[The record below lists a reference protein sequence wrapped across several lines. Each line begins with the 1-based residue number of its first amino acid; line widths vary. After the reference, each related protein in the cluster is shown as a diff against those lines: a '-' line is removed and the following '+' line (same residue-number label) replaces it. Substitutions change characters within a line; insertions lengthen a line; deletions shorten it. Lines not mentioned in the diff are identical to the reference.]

1 MKKYFKILLKVLI
14 LNFLLINPINS
25 KTLPPGTGGE
35 ADVPAN
41 VLILLDASG
50 SMSNRIQV
58 GVNYR
63 NDVLAV
69 APVTNT
75 DLVLVYAQ
83 QRIRQV
89 NQASNTQENIHA
101 SRAELNHTWNRFSLM
116 DNEKKVVY
124 YNNLIFTYDNRDRYL
139 YRYDFNNNQ
148 MTRLQQINETISHMF
163 LNGNNLILISH
174 ARANYF
180 VKDLSSINTNAT
192 RCQPNRNSTM
202 DRILRLGQFWRHPQF
217 TFNVDASG
225 NLIAVGSED
234 RRTQAQL
241 YKFASS
247 GTCFESEPSNTY
259 TINSV
264 SAIHT
269 PSSVVG
275 HPTNPNQLNFLRHL
289 H

>member
-1 MKKYFKILLKVLI
+1 
-14 LNFLLINPINS
+14 
-25 KTLPPGTGGE
+25 
-35 ADVPAN
+35 
-41 VLILLDASG
+41 
-50 SMSNRIQV
+50 
-58 GVNYR
+58 
-63 NDVLAV
+63 
-69 APVTNT
+69 
-75 DLVLVYAQ
+75 
-83 QRIRQV
+83 
-89 NQASNTQENIHA
+89 
-101 SRAELNHTWNRFSLM
+101 
-116 DNEKKVVY
+116 
-124 YNNLIFTYDNRDRYL
+124 
-139 YRYDFNNNQ
+139 
-148 MTRLQQINETISHMF
+148 MF
-163 LNGNNLILISH
+163 LNGNNLILINH
-174 ARANYF
+174 RGANYF

-241 YKFASS
+241 YKFAST

-275 HPTNPNQLNFLRHL
+275 HPTNPNQFFVTDSNQNSLSKISVSGTTITIDETVGRWGSININYNPTNSKSAIRFREPVHIAIEASSSRIYVADRQNRVVQSFDYNLNFKHDTGISTSETRMQGAQRAIQSIVTDSSLISSVNFGYGL
-289 H
+289 WSDYQFGIIIIVLLLISESVQ